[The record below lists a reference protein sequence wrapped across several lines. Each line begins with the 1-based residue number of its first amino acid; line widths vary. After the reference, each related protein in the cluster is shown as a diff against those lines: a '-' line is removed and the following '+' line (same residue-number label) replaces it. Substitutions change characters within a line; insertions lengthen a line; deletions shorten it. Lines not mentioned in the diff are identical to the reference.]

1 MPKISVIIP
10 VYNVEKYL
18 DICLDT
24 VLAQTFKDFEA
35 VCINDGSSD
44 NSLNILEHYQ
54 KFDKRIKII
63 QTENKGLSHAR
74 NKGIKEAKGEYIT
87 FVDSDDYISEICLES
102 MNKNLDEQKADFLYS
117 NIIQTDNITRKFYI
131 WDFSDKTFFKEKE
144 ICTNEEK
151 MPDNIYFSLHT
162 TAYAK
167 MYRYDFIKDFR
178 FEEGMIF
185 EDIPYFAN
193 CFLSAKKISFCF
205 EAYYYYRLKREG
217 SILNNSKNIIKDLL
231 KAQNLRKEI
240 FINYNKFGKYKE
252 KLFINDIKN
261 ILYRFLTLDE
271 NKRKEALSDIK
282 SNYKNFNFNELENIK
297 DNKLYI
303 LMKNIEY
310 LKENE
315 FYNFSKSFTGVKNA

>member
-35 VCINDGSSD
+35 VCINDGSTD

-131 WDFSDKTFFKEKE
+131 WEQRKNLKHLQWWS
-144 ICTNEEK
+144 
-151 MPDNIYFSLHT
+151 H
-162 TAYAK
+162 
-167 MYRYDFIKDFR
+167 
-178 FEEGMIF
+178 
-185 EDIPYFAN
+185 DI
-193 CFLSAKKISFCF
+193 
-205 EAYYYYRLKREG
+205 G
-217 SILNNSKNIIKDLL
+217 
-231 KAQNLRKEI
+231 
-240 FINYNKFGKYKE
+240 
-252 KLFINDIKN
+252 
-261 ILYRFLTLDE
+261 
-271 NKRKEALSDIK
+271 
-282 SNYKNFNFNELENIK
+282 
-297 DNKLYI
+297 
-303 LMKNIEY
+303 
-310 LKENE
+310 
-315 FYNFSKSFTGVKNA
+315 